1 MAGAWRAKADRLCR
15 HGSAKP
21 LLALAVA
28 VPFGW
33 LVWAAFSN
41 QLGANPAEALIRSTG
56 DWTLRFLCVALAV
69 TPLRQWLGVPVL
81 ARFRRMLGLTVFF
94 YACLHLT
101 AYVWL
106 DMGAVW
112 ADVVADVAQRPFIA
126 LGMACWVLLL
136 ALALTS
142 FNAAVRWMGA
152 ARWRALHRAVYAVAV
167 LAVLHFWWMRAG
179 KNNFTEV
186 WVYASVL
193 MALLSVRAWNFHI
206 KNTYSA

>member
-21 LLALAVA
+21 LLALIVA
-28 VPFGW
+28 GPLCW

-69 TPLRQWLGVPVL
+69 TPMRQWLGMPVL
-81 ARFRRMLGLTVFF
+81 ARFRRMLGLTVFA

-106 DMGAVW
+106 DMGAEW
-112 ADVVADVAQRPFIA
+112 ADVVADVAKRPFIA

-186 WVYASVL
+186 WEYATVL
-193 MALLSVRAWNFHI
+193 MALLSVRIWSFFGRNAA
-206 KNTYSA
+206 SA

>member
-1 MAGAWRAKADRLCR
+1 MMGAVRAVFDRWGR
-15 HGSAKP
+15 HAWAKP
-21 LLALAVA
+21 LLGLVVSLPCA
-28 VPFGW
+28 W
-33 LVWAAFSN
+33 LVWAAFAN
-41 QLGANPAEALIRSTG
+41 QLGANPAEALIRATG

-69 TPLRQWLGVPVL
+69 TPLREWLRVPIL
-81 ARFRRMLGLTVFF
+81 ARYRRLLGLTVFA

-106 DMGAVW
+106 DMGADW
-112 ADVVADVAQRPFIA
+112 AEVVADVAKRPFIT

-142 FNAAVRWMGA
+142 FNAAVRWLGG

-186 WVYASVL
+186 WVYATVL
-193 MALLSVRAWNFHI
+193 AALLSARVWCFYM
-206 KNTYSA
+206 KNATSA

>member
-1 MAGAWRAKADRLCR
+1 
-15 HGSAKP
+15 
-21 LLALAVA
+21 
-28 VPFGW
+28 
-33 LVWAAFSN
+33 
-41 QLGANPAEALIRSTG
+41 
-56 DWTLRFLCVALAV
+56 
-69 TPLRQWLGVPVL
+69 
-81 ARFRRMLGLTVFF
+81 MLGLTVFF

-106 DMGAVW
+106 DMGAAW
-112 ADVVADVAQRPFIA
+112 ADVVSDVAQRPFIA

-206 KNTYSA
+206 KNTSSA

>member
-15 HGSAKP
+15 NGSAKP
-21 LLALAVA
+21 LLALTVA
-28 VPFGW
+28 GPLCW

-69 TPLRQWLGVPVL
+69 TPLRQWLGMPVL
-81 ARFRRMLGLTVFF
+81 ARFRRMLGLTVFT

-106 DMGAVW
+106 DMGAAW
-112 ADVVADVAQRPFIA
+112 ADVVADVAKRPFIA

-152 ARWRALHRAVYAVAV
+152 VRWRALHRAVYAVAV
-167 LAVLHFWWMRAG
+167 LAVFHFWWMRAG

-186 WVYASVL
+186 WVYATVL
-193 MALLSVRAWNFHI
+193 MALLSARVWYFHR
-206 KNTYSA
+206 KNAASA

>member
-1 MAGAWRAKADRLCR
+1 MTAAVRAVFDRWGRHAW
-15 HGSAKP
+15 AKP
-21 LLALAVA
+21 LLGLVVTLPCA
-28 VPFGW
+28 W
-33 LVWAAFSN
+33 LVWAAFAN
-41 QLGANPAEALIRSTG
+41 QLGANPAEALIRATG

-69 TPLRQWLGVPVL
+69 TPLREGLRVPTL
-81 ARFRRMLGLTVFF
+81 ARFRRLLGLTVFA

-106 DMGAVW
+106 DMGADW
-112 ADVVADVAQRPFIA
+112 AEVVADVAKRPFIA

-142 FNAAVRWMGA
+142 FNAAVRWLGG

-186 WVYASVL
+186 WVYATVL
-193 MALLSVRAWNFHI
+193 ASLLSARAWRFYV
-206 KNTYSA
+206 KNASTA

>member
-1 MAGAWRAKADRLCR
+1 MAGTVRAWLDRWGR
-15 HGSAKP
+15 HAWAKP
-21 LLALAVA
+21 VLGLVVALPCA
-28 VPFGW
+28 W
-33 LVWAAFSN
+33 LVWAAFAN
-41 QLGANPAEALIRSTG
+41 QLGANPAEALIRATG

-69 TPLRQWLGVPVL
+69 TPLREWLRVPAL
-81 ARFRRMLGLTVFF
+81 ARLRRLLGLTVFA

-106 DMGAVW
+106 DMGAEW
-112 ADVVADVAQRPFIA
+112 ADVVADVAKRPFIA
-126 LGMACWVLLL
+126 LGMTCWLLLL

-142 FNAAVRWMGA
+142 FNAAVRWLGG

-186 WVYASVL
+186 WVYATVL
-193 MALLSVRAWNFHI
+193 AALLSVRVWNFYV
-206 KNTYSA
+206 KNASIA